1 MTESPS
7 PLTMLFSRHTKR
19 RSFIVGLG
27 SAAAWSGMAR
37 AQQPERMGRIGV
49 LLGLKTA
56 KALGLTIPETLLA
69 TADEVI
75 Q

>member
-1 MTESPS
+1 MN
-7 PLTMLFSRHTKR
+7 R
-19 RSFIVGLG
+19 REIIAGLG
-27 SAAAWSGMAR
+27 TAAAWPLVAH